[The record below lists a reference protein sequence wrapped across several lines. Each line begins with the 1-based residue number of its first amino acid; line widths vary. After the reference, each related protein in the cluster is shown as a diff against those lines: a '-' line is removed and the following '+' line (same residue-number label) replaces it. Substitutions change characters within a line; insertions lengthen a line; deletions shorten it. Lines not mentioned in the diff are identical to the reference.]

1 MTEQEY
7 NRNIKRIER
16 AIKRDQ
22 MVYGLGICE
31 ECKSRPVEPGRV
43 RCAVCAE
50 KESARSKK
58 KWIRKKEARIAEM
71 PESEARDM
79 ALALISLARSIEE
92 YRKLPYER
100 EETVEQLRRAADMMI
115 QAEKR
120 KEARR

>member
-7 NRNIKRIER
+7 NRNIRRIEK

-50 KESARSKK
+50 KESARNKK
-58 KWIRKKEARIAEM
+58 RRIRQKEARIAEM

-79 ALALISLARSIEE
+79 ALALFRLARAIEE

-100 EETVEQLRRAADMMI
+100 EETVEQLRRAADMLI

-120 KEARR
+120 REARR